1 MLALHPQ
8 YVRAREL
15 IIMQNILTAA
25 SNYVRMS
32 DEMMADV
39 LSKKLNDSSKLNA
52 IGDPSFTGNEKWWTE
67 FL

>member
-1 MLALHPQ
+1 MGNENNSL
-8 YVRAREL
+8 L

-39 LSKKLNDSSKLNA
+39 LSKKLNDPSKLYA
-52 IGDPSFTGNEKWWTE
+52 IEDPSFTGNEKWWTG

>member
-25 SNYVRMS
+25 SIYVRMT
-32 DEMMADV
+32 DEMMTDV
-39 LSKKLNDSSKLNA
+39 LSKKHNVTSKLYA
-52 IGDPSFTGNEKWWTE
+52 IGDPSFTGNEKWWTG